1 MKVVVDT
8 NIVFSAFLSK
18 NSKYRELLFDDKY
31 EFYSPNFVFLE
42 IFKHKEKILKCTK
55 ESEEEVY
62 GFLGKM
68 LKRVSFVKEEV
79 VSVEN
84 YEKANELCREIDEN
98 DTPFLALALEIDGYL
113 LTGDEKLKK
122 VLKIKGFDRFL
133 LIKM

>member
-84 YEKANELCREIDEN
+84 YEKANALCREIDEN